1 MCGFSSLA
9 LLWILVQAI
18 SATGSSEHLF
28 TFMLLSH
35 SWRYRFIMTEA
46 AGMSR
51 HQPRKPRPGKRQKR
65 PQLTHFLCV
74 PLVNTK
80 SLPQLDASLATFKSA
95 HIADP
100 GPASQSSSNGQG
112 DTSRLGLPSTAFR
125 PLGTLHLT
133 LGVMSLANKE
143 RLDQALAFF
152 QSLDLADLMNEA
164 ERVAAQTQQKSA
176 LHQSSPLTVS
186 LESLHALPQGQSA
199 TILHASPVDP
209 TGRLLPFCIKLRDK
223 FIEAGFIQSEPD
235 RRPAGRQKKPANRFV
250 QDFPVASGSATIP
263 SDVTLHPR
271 ESQIPSATPSV
282 PRTPDPSIAITTR
295 EPKQRPLLLHATIVN
310 TIYVHGRQGQNKDAK
325 NKSPPKRLTFDARS
339 LISQY
344 CNYYSDDSRTIPH
357 PGPSVSPENT
367 ESHHHHHHH
376 RAKSSPIPNK
386 NIILT
391 KHENHSATPPTPS
404 QRYPFIWAREIPLD
418 TICICEMGAR
428 KLYPGV
434 DDHHGLNERLGEK
447 YTVVAE
453 RSLNPRLSSPPL
465 SNATPPFNNLPSS
478 GK

>member
-1 MCGFSSLA
+1 
-9 LLWILVQAI
+9 
-18 SATGSSEHLF
+18 
-28 TFMLLSH
+28 MLLSH

-46 AGMSR
+46 AGISR
-51 HQPRKPRPGKRQKR
+51 HQPRKPRPEKRQKR
-65 PQLTHFLCV
+65 PQLTHFLCL

-80 SLPQLDASLATFKSA
+80 SLPQLDESLATFKST

-112 DTSRLGLPSTAFR
+112 DISRLGLPSTAFR

-143 RLDQALAFF
+143 RLDQALTFF

-164 ERVAAQTQQKSA
+164 ERVTAQTQQKRT

-199 TILHASPVDP
+199 TILHASPIDP

-235 RRPAGRQKKPANRFV
+235 RRPAGRQKPANRFV
-250 QDFPVASGSATIP
+250 QDFPVASGSATIS
-263 SDVTLHPR
+263 SDVSVHPR
-271 ESQIPSATPSV
+271 ESQTSSATPDVS
-282 PRTPDPSIAITTR
+282 RNPDPSIAIITR

-310 TIYVHGRQGQNKDAK
+310 TIYVRGRQGQNKDAK
-325 NKSPPKRLTFDARS
+325 GNGPPKRLTFDARN

-344 CNYYSDDSRTIPH
+344 RNYYSEDNRTIPH
-357 PGPSVSPENT
+357 PGASVSPENT
-367 ESHHHHHHH
+367 ESHHH

-386 NIILT
+386 NIIPT
-391 KHENHSATPPTPS
+391 QHENHSATPPPPS
-404 QRYPFIWAREIPLD
+404 QGHPFIWAREIPLD

-465 SNATPPFNNLPSS
+465 SNTTSPRNNLPSNR
-478 GK
+478 K